1 MAARS
6 KQQPNKPKRA
16 AVAGF
21 LFFASISGRPARALK
36 AGGMLAVVLVA
47 VAACGRPTGDFGRAA
62 PSYLHDTLLPAA
74 GDLIASQARKEPVS
88 AFPLTDDE
96 IELRNRAWA
105 FVRAPHARDWW
116 LDTLVEGERTRI
128 LPILKGDGA
137 MSPETAAM
145 FPEIALPLIA
155 PAYDRSRYH
164 RYLLSDGRRSTET
177 LWTRVTDDA
186 RADTALVPPFCA
198 VAARVRRADVERL
211 GALRRQGLVEASLH
225 EGAEARV
232 WENEETISW
241 VWQALGYRGASYRY
255 AIDHLEVEAPSGQLV
270 TAERA
275 LAELLG
281 VRCFGAPAMRTA
293 MPSVP
298 ARHSRLM
305 NPPDPFDEPVPQK

>member
-6 KQQPNKPKRA
+6 KQQPNKPKRVA
-16 AVAGF
+16 AADF
-21 LFFASISGRPARALK
+21 LFSASISERSVRTLK
-36 AGGMLAVVLVA
+36 AGTVLAVVLVA

-62 PSYLHDTLLPAA
+62 PSYLHDTLLPVA
-74 GDLIASQARKEPVS
+74 GDFIASQARKEPVS

-128 LPILKGDGA
+128 LPILKGDA
-137 MSPETAAM
+137 ETAAM

-211 GALRRQGLVEASLH
+211 GALRRQGLVEAGLH

-255 AIDHLEVEAPSGQLV
+255 AIDHLEVEAPSDQLA

-275 LAELLG
+275 LAGLLG
-281 VRCFGAPAMRTA
+281 VRCFGAPATRTA
-293 MPSVP
+293 MPGGP

>member
-6 KQQPNKPKRA
+6 KQQPNKPKRVA
-16 AVAGF
+16 APEPF
-21 LFFASISGRPARALK
+21 LSASGPERSAHALK
-36 AGGMLAVVLVA
+36 AGAVLAAVLVA

-62 PSYLHDTLLPAA
+62 PSFLHDTLLPVA

-128 LPILKGDGA
+128 LPILKGDA
-137 MSPETAAM
+137 ETAAM
-145 FPEIALPLIA
+145 FPQIALPLIA

-177 LWTRVTDDA
+177 MWTRVTDDA

-211 GALRRQGLVEASLH
+211 GALRRQGLVEAGLH
-225 EGAEARV
+225 QGAEARV

-255 AIDHLEVEAPSGQLV
+255 AIDHLEVEAPSDQLA

-275 LAELLG
+275 LAGLLG

-293 MPSVP
+293 MPSGP